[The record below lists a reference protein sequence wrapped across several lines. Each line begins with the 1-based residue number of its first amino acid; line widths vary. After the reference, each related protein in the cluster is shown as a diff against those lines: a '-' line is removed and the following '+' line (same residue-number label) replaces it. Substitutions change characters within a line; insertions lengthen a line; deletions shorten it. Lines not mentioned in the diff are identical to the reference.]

1 MVEPLSVD
9 TDGVRSLSE
18 IHTGVATGLGSLN
31 AAAPGSAAV
40 ATSHGT
46 IAHAVQTALQAALG
60 SRSGTMTA
68 TQDSG
73 ARISELLQQAA
84 VAYEHGDQ
92 RGAAA
97 IKAAAGLTLK
107 PAPGSGTA
115 KPAVGAINIAPARW
129 LVSGEDTEL
138 VAKLADE
145 VGDYGS
151 VVDLS
156 HGRSVIRI
164 DGPKSRWVLAKL
176 FAIDFSE
183 EAFAKGDGLSTVHH
197 DFMVQIQRTEDDASD
212 IYVFRSFARS
222 FWHLLCRSSEEVG
235 YRVL

>member
-1 MVEPLSVD
+1 MK
-9 TDGVRSLSE
+9 T
-18 IHTGVATGLGSLN
+18 
-31 AAAPGSAAV
+31 
-40 ATSHGT
+40 
-46 IAHAVQTALQAALG
+46 
-60 SRSGTMTA
+60 
-68 TQDSG
+68 
-73 ARISELLQQAA
+73 
-84 VAYEHGDQ
+84 
-92 RGAAA
+92 
-97 IKAAAGLTLK
+97 
-107 PAPGSGTA
+107 APGSGTA

-197 DFMVQIQRTEDDASD
+197 DFMVQIQRTEDDAFD

>member
-1 MVEPLSVD
+1 MAEPKSFIADHVLAKHAASPLAGHVD
-9 TDGVRSLSE
+9 SGEFGALRDEGPGVILSE
-18 IHTGVATGLGSLN
+18 RFGLSIAEVAAWKGGESKC
-31 AAAPGSAAV
+31 
-40 ATSHGT
+40 
-46 IAHAVQTALQAALG
+46 
-60 SRSGTMTA
+60 R
-68 TQDSG
+68 
-73 ARISELLQQAA
+73 
-84 VAYEHGDQ
+84 
-92 RGAAA
+92 AA

-107 PAPGSGTA
+107 TAPGSGTA

-197 DFMVQIQRTEDDASD
+197 DFMVQIQRTEDDAFD

>member
-46 IAHAVQTALQAALG
+46 IAYAVQTALQAALG

-97 IKAAAGLTLK
+97 IKAAAAAIADGG
-107 PAPGSGTA
+107 PAGAGGAAATNAGAASGVGGASGAAASGTD
-115 KPAVGAINIAPARW
+115 AVGQVVGQLGQLGQMGQQLGAPLAALGQPLQQLPQQVMQGVQQISQNTAAETPEDSRRTGAGDAEPADGAAAGTEPGTGTAPVESQGADAGEAR
-129 LVSGEDTEL
+129 
-138 VAKLADE
+138 
-145 VGDYGS
+145 
-151 VVDLS
+151 
-156 HGRSVIRI
+156 
-164 DGPKSRWVLAKL
+164 P
-176 FAIDFSE
+176 
-183 EAFAKGDGLSTVHH
+183 ST
-197 DFMVQIQRTEDDASD
+197 
-212 IYVFRSFARS
+212 
-222 FWHLLCRSSEEVG
+222 
-235 YRVL
+235 